1 MISYDIPIK
10 IPFGKYFFFHRL
22 FLKELVYC
30 GFTRLTR
37 SPILNRIVEIVPIS
51 CCCMTDIELSQ
62 ENSSDIPIPF
72 DPTRL
77 PSMFT
82 LSLIF
87 FLLEYDNIIEIVRVI
102 LPRAPCC
109 IPLLFPRIYNG
120 VVCNIRS
127 YRFWMT
133 DWLTCFF
140 IYTIARYFTKPVGY
154 NVNPFLIQEI
164 RTHASAFPW
173 HGIQPMGLTDN
184 N

>member
-87 FLLEYDNIIEIVRVI
+87 FFSSMTTLLR
-102 LPRAPCC
+102 
-109 IPLLFPRIYNG
+109 LLGLSFLERH
-120 VVCNIRS
+120 VVYHSSFQESITELCAISDR
-127 YRFWMT
+127 T
-133 DWLTCFF
+133 DF
-140 IYTIARYFTKPVGY
+140 G
-154 NVNPFLIQEI
+154 
-164 RTHASAFPW
+164 
-173 HGIQPMGLTDN
+173 
-184 N
+184 